1 MSLTG
6 LGRVLGVRRPA
17 TATNSPR
24 SVVVSARETVA
35 LVLNEDS
42 PVPESDR
49 DVDDLMLRLRGHLM
63 QLGPATPDRQSSLAT
78 LKAAQALASKE
89 VPDDYLQARVHLR
102 RLALAVQEL
111 ITEMRHVGAVCDHQ
125 PECPSA
131 EAEDRQAARVRVG
144 HPEAGWS
151 VLCNGVLTFDDTGCL
166 TPDNVIVAPQRPLPP
181 RPPVPAAAAARPR

>member
-1 MSLTG
+1 MSLTA
-6 LGRVLGVRRPA
+6 LGRILGIRRPA
-17 TATNSPR
+17 MATSSPR
-24 SVVVSARETVA
+24 SIVVSALETLA

-63 QLGPATPDRQSSLAT
+63 QLGPATPDSPAM

-89 VPDDYLQARVHLR
+89 APDDYLQARVHLR
-102 RLALAVQEL
+102 KLALAIQEL
-111 ITEMRHVGAVCDHQ
+111 ITEMSSAGAVCEHQ

-131 EAEDRQAARVRVG
+131 DAEDRQAARVRVG

-166 TPDNVIVAPQRPLPP
+166 TPDNVIVAPQRPLPT
-181 RPPVPAAAAARPR
+181 RPPIPAAAAARPR